1 MPHVLAPR
9 KPNSLCRAYVTKFDT
24 KTYGAEL
31 SDTIISA
38 HLDAADLGAE
48 VEGYTARVWPPA
60 TCTSFFSLLSSCSSF
75 ILSMKLADVPKL

>member
-9 KPNSLCRAYVTKFDT
+9 KPNSLCRAYVTKFDA

-38 HLDAADLGAE
+38 HIDTADLGDEA
-48 VEGYTARVWPPA
+48 EGYSARVRPLA

-75 ILSMKLADVPKL
+75 ILSMTLAGVPKL